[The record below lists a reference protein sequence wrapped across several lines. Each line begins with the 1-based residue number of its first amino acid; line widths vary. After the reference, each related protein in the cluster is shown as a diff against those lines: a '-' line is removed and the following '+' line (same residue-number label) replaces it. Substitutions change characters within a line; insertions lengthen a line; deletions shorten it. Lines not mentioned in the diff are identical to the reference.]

1 MLCIICREPQ
11 EKMSDEHV
19 IPDSIGGFY
28 HIYNVCIVCNSKL
41 GELVD
46 SPLVNHKLTDL
57 YRFSQNIK
65 GKSGKIPNP
74 FSGTIFYS
82 EEDPEIKARIDIRN
96 ERDIKIKY
104 HPIVKVKEVNGFVE
118 SIKIE
123 VNKENEGDI
132 DTLIKKITKRKGIP
146 ESDIVKSEFRREIR
160 TGGVGG
166 TWEIDTLKFKIGLLK
181 IAYEFAVDSIPEY
194 YSDRKS
200 VEISKVLK
208 DANYEEVNKYA
219 IIGNGLDAKIF
230 EPFKDYLD
238 FESKN
243 HYLILTESNYG
254 LLCLVKLHNLFCV
267 GIVLSDK
274 NYLNFNDTI
283 FGVND
288 TKNREFNKYKFSD
301 VVEKC
306 IPSHYHF
313 RFIYHLRNE
322 VEAKEFNAPD
332 YRYEV
337 NEKFGIPL
345 YRYNGERYPFLV
357 QELLKRSPFKQ
368 FRHEDSVITRCY
380 FDSDSKY
387 FVKAMDTGK
396 LYQVV
401 AAEIIYKQVRKI

>member
-28 HIYNVCIVCNSKL
+28 HIYNVCVVCNSKL

-65 GKSGKIPNP
+65 GKSGKVPNP
-74 FSGTIFYS
+74 FYGITFYS
-82 EEDPEIKARIDIRN
+82 KEEPEIKARIDVGN
-96 ERDIKIKY
+96 EGDIKIKY
-104 HPIVKVKEVNGFVE
+104 HPIVKVKESNGFVE
-118 SIKIE
+118 SIEIE
-123 VNKENEGDI
+123 VDTENEREI
-132 DTLIKKITKRKGIP
+132 DTLIKKIIKRKGIP

-166 TWEIDTLKFKIGLLK
+166 KWEIDTLKFKIGLLK

-194 YSDRKS
+194 YSDKNA

-208 DANYEEVNKYA
+208 GANYEEVNKYA
-219 IIGNGLDAKIF
+219 IIGNGLDAKII

-254 LLCLVKLHNLFCV
+254 LLCLVKLHNLFYV

-274 NYLNFNDTI
+274 KYLNFHDTI
-283 FGVND
+283 VGLND
-288 TKNREFNKYKFSD
+288 IENREFNKYKFSD
-301 VVEKC
+301 VVNKC
-306 IPSHYHF
+306 LASQHSF
-313 RFIYHLRNE
+313 RFAYNLRSE
-322 VEAKEFNAPD
+322 VEAKELGDPN
-332 YRYEV
+332 YRYEG
-337 NEKFGIPL
+337 NEKGEIPL

-357 QELLKRSPFKQ
+357 HELLERSHVEFS
-368 FRHEDSVITRCY
+368 RCEDLVISRYY
-380 FDSDSKY
+380 FDNDSEY
-387 FVKAMDTGK
+387 FVKTMGTGK

-401 AAEIIYKQVRKI
+401 AAEITQKQVRKF